1 MADNYL
7 EKKMEEHLKG
17 SPNRRSPRLS
27 PSGNRI
33 GKLTVDFPPRR
44 VYVTGGA
51 SGIGAAIVKAFCDA
65 GCKVAFCDKDTKN
78 GPSTAQRCGAQFHPL
93 DVTDTSALMASILR
107 VQEQW
112 GAIDVMVNN
121 VGVGDF
127 KPFEESTLDD
137 FRRVLD
143 TNLIPVWL
151 TAHAMALQT
160 PDADCHRRIINI
172 SSTRHAMSE
181 PGTEAYSAS
190 KGAIASLTHALMAS
204 LAEKHITVNCISP
217 GWIHTGDQE
226 ALREADHRF
235 HPSGRV
241 GLPQDIASM
250 CVYLASPAADFING
264 ENIVIDGGVTRK
276 MIYPE

>member
-17 SPNRRSPRLS
+17 GAQHRPKRLS
-27 PSGNRI
+27 PSGNRP
-33 GKLTVDFPPRR
+33 GKLTVDFPSRR

-51 SGIGAAIVKAFCDA
+51 AGIGASIVKAFCDA
-65 GCKVAFCDKDTKN
+65 GCKVAFCDIDAKT
-78 GPSTAQRCGAQFHPL
+78 GTATAQRCGAQFHPL
-93 DVTDTSALMASILR
+93 DLTDTRALEASILR

-121 VGVGDF
+121 VGIGSF
-127 KPFEESTLDD
+127 KPFEDSSLED

-143 TNLIPVWL
+143 TNLIPVWV
-151 TAHAMALQT
+151 TAHAMSRQT
-160 PDADCHRRIINI
+160 PDPDCHRRIINI
-172 SSTRHAMSE
+172 SSTRQAMSE
-181 PGTEAYSAS
+181 AGTEAYSAS

-204 LAEKHITVNCISP
+204 LAPKNITVNCISP
-217 GWIHTGDQE
+217 GWIECGDYTS
-226 ALREADHRF
+226 LRPVDHEF

-241 GLPQDIASM
+241 GRPHDIAAM
-250 CVYLASPAADFING
+250 CVFLASPAADFING
-264 ENIVIDGGVTRK
+264 ENIIIDGGVTRK

>member
-17 SPNRRSPRLS
+17 GPRQRVRRLS
-27 PSGNRI
+27 PSGNRP

-65 GCKVAFCDKDTKN
+65 GCKVAFCDIDPKA
-78 GPSTAQRCGAQFHPL
+78 GAATAQKSGAQFHPV
-93 DVTDTSALMASILR
+93 DVTDTKALEASVRR

-112 GAIDVMVNN
+112 GAIDVMINN
-121 VGVGDF
+121 VGVGNF
-127 KPFEESTLDD
+127 KPLEESTLED
-137 FRRVLD
+137 FRHVLD
-143 TNLIPVWL
+143 TNLIPVWV
-151 TAHAMALQT
+151 TSHAMALQS
-160 PDADCHRRIINI
+160 PDPDCHRRIINI
-172 SSTRHAMSE
+172 CSTRHAMSE
-181 PGTEAYSAS
+181 PGTEGYSAS
-190 KGAIASLTHALMAS
+190 KGAIASLTHAIMAS
-204 LAEKHITVNCISP
+204 LAQKNITVNCISP
-217 GWIHTGDQE
+217 GWIECGDYST
-226 ALREADHRF
+226 LRDIDHQF

-241 GLPQDIASM
+241 GCPHDIAAM
-250 CVYLASPAADFING
+250 CIFLASPAANFING

>member
-17 SPNRRSPRLS
+17 GSQLHRQRLS
-27 PSGNRI
+27 PSGNRP
-33 GKLTVDFPPRR
+33 GKLVVDFPPRR

-65 GCKVAFCDKDTKN
+65 GCKVAFCDSDRRKGTA
-78 GPSTAQRCGAQFHPL
+78 TAQKCGAQFHPL
-93 DVTDTSALMASILR
+93 DVTDTVALEASIRL
-107 VQEQW
+107 VQERW
-112 GAIDVMVNN
+112 GAIDVMINN
-121 VGVGDF
+121 VGIGNF
-127 KPFEESTLDD
+127 KPLEESSLED
-137 FRRVLD
+137 FRHVLD
-143 TNLIPVWL
+143 TNLIPVWV
-151 TAHAMALQT
+151 TAHAMALQA
-160 PDADCHRRIINI
+160 PEVDCHRRIINI
-172 SSTRHAMSE
+172 SSTRYLMSE

-190 KGAIASLTHALMAS
+190 KGAVSSLTHALMAS
-204 LAEKHITVNCISP
+204 LAPKGITVNCISP
-217 GWIHTGDQE
+217 GWIENGDYT
-226 ALREADHRF
+226 ALRPEDHAF

-241 GLPQDIASM
+241 GRAADIASM

>member
-17 SPNRRSPRLS
+17 GPQHRTRRLS
-27 PSGNRI
+27 PSGNRP

-65 GCKVAFCDKDTKN
+65 GCKVAFCDIDTKS
-78 GPSTAQRCGAQFHPL
+78 GAATAQRCGAQFHPL
-93 DVTDTSALMASILR
+93 DVTDTAALEASIHR

-112 GAIDVMVNN
+112 SAVDVMINN
-121 VGVGDF
+121 VGIGNF
-127 KPFEESTLDD
+127 KSLEDSTLED
-137 FRRVLD
+137 FRHVLD
-143 TNLIPVWL
+143 TNLIPVWV
-151 TAHAMALQT
+151 TAHAMALQD
-160 PDADCHRRIINI
+160 PAPDCHRRIINI
-172 SSTRHAMSE
+172 CSTRYAMSE
-181 PGTEAYSAS
+181 PGTEGYSAS

-204 LAEKHITVNCISP
+204 LAPKSITVNCISP
-217 GWIHTGDQE
+217 GWIECGDYS
-226 ALREADHRF
+226 ALRDIDHRF

-241 GLPQDIASM
+241 GRTADIASM
-250 CVYLASPAADFING
+250 CVFLASPAADFING

>member
-17 SPNRRSPRLS
+17 GSQHRQKRLS
-27 PSGNRI
+27 PSGNRP

-51 SGIGAAIVKAFCDA
+51 AGIGAAIVKAFCDA
-65 GCKVAFCDKDTKN
+65 GCKVAFCDKDAKS
-78 GPSTAQRCGAQFHPL
+78 GAASAQKYGAQFHPL
-93 DVTDTSALMASILR
+93 DVTDSAALEASIRR
-107 VQEQW
+107 VQERW

-121 VGVGDF
+121 VGIGDF
-127 KPFEESTLDD
+127 KPFEDSTIED
-137 FRRVLD
+137 FRHVLE

-151 TAHAMALQT
+151 TAHAMAMQT
-160 PDADCHRRIINI
+160 PDPDCHRRIINI
-172 SSTRHAMSE
+172 CSTRQYMSE
-181 PGTEAYSAS
+181 PGTEGYSAS

-204 LAEKHITVNCISP
+204 LTPKGITVNCISP
-217 GWIHTGDQE
+217 GWIECGDYD
-226 ALREADHRF
+226 ALRPVDHQF

-241 GLPQDIASM
+241 GRPQDIASM
-250 CVYLASPAADFING
+250 CLYLASPAADFING